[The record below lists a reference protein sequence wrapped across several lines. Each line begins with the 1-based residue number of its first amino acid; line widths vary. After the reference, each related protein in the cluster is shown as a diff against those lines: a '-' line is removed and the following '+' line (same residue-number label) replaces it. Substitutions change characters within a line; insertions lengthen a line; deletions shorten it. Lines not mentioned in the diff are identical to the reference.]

1 MGGGVGGGGGLPWVQ
16 GQTAEMKGMCVET
29 RQVRDRRTR
38 AGLQLPQEANDLSGL
53 QIRSL

>member
-29 RQVRDRRTR
+29 RQVRDRRSQGWT
-38 AGLQLPQEANDLSGL
+38 AVASGG
-53 QIRSL
+53 